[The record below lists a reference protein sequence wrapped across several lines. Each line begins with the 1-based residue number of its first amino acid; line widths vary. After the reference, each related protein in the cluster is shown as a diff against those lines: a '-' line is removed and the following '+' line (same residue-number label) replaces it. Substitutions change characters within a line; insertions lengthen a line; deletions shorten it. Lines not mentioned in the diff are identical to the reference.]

1 MIITGRRIILA
12 FLMYF
17 LLNMCRSAT
26 ILFLVGQLNMDS
38 ISEPCSEFMFV
49 AIHDDH
55 ISTLAVCMEHMPMSM
70 SITNF

>member
-1 MIITGRRIILA
+1 
-12 FLMYF
+12 
-17 LLNMCRSAT
+17 
-26 ILFLVGQLNMDS
+26 MDS